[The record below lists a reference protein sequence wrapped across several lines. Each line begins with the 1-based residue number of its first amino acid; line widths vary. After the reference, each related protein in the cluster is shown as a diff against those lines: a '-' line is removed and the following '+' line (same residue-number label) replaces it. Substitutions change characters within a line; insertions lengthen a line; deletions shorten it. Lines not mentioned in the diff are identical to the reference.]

1 MTVSTCDAALRGAI
15 FFDMPF
21 LKKSIFF
28 SECDRCHVR
37 FHIGGGGVCERC
49 RRILCDNHLHG
60 SLVRRI
66 QVSFGA
72 PVVCLAC
79 RSRRQVAPKETKAS

>member
-1 MTVSTCDAALRGAI
+1 
-15 FFDMPF
+15 MPF

-49 RRILCDNHLHG
+49 RKILCDNHLHG

-72 PVVCLAC
+72 APICVRC
-79 RSRRQVAPKETKAS
+79 RSQKMAAPNGGAASS

>member
-1 MTVSTCDAALRGAI
+1 
-15 FFDMPF
+15 MPVF
-21 LKKSIFF
+21 KKSIFF

-37 FHIGGGGVCERC
+37 FHIGAGGVCERC
-49 RRILCDNHLHG
+49 RKILCDNHLHG

-72 PVVCLAC
+72 P
-79 RSRRQVAPKETKAS
+79 E